1 MFKRFH
7 KIARV
12 LAVAVLLVVI
22 AGVGAPYLR
31 ADYFA
36 ARIKAGLE
44 QSLGRKVEI
53 GNARYN
59 VFTGPGFQV
68 EEVTIA
74 EDPRIGIEPFA
85 HVSEVHARVDP
96 WSLLRGEIRFSN
108 LRLVEPTVNF
118 SRTEAGQWNVELFL
132 ERTSAAQLPPM
143 QIRQGRVNFKF
154 GDRKSIYYLGNADL
168 DIANGSATNA
178 LQLVAS
184 VEPFRTDRP
193 ATTVGRF
200 HLRAAI
206 RGGTLDGELEGERAS
221 IPEIAKLIGGRDP
234 GLKGFASTALRL
246 NGPMN
251 AVAISGEVKMD
262 DLSGSILLPR
272 LSAAAALPVKG
283 TLDLRGHTLEL
294 ESAPPQGSDK
304 NSPLPVTIRMH
315 AREYFAKPEWSG
327 EIKFEGFAAPA
338 MFEIARRLG
347 ANVPEGFSV
356 EKGSFSGD
364 VTFDLENGVKGDIT
378 LTGGDL
384 KLPSGGELTGAEFR
398 FGVTGR
404 SIDLSVHSA
413 ALEEEQSRIRI
424 EGSYELDSRTLDIR
438 MQTSQKTGMSVVDTL
453 KLIPDSPLLR
463 NVSQGSWRG
472 KLRYTASFQ
481 GADAPEPAWSGRVE
495 VLNGRVTVEG
505 LASPVDVTFTASQDE
520 TGKRMV
526 VKPLKGSCGKLQFT
540 GDYRYEQGAARPH
553 KLNLVAEKVNLGELE
568 QTLRPVLARGGF
580 LSKTLRIG
588 KAPVPAWLAARHV
601 EGTVKFQSVSAGAA
615 KFEKFHAKYQWDG
628 VKAVLQEASIA
639 AAGGEEDAAVF
650 AAAEG
655 DIQIDLSGNQPRYQA
670 KGALRGVP
678 LAASRF
684 DLEGTFETSG
694 LGEETLLALLQS
706 KGEFHSASGAG
717 KVRFTPEW
725 TFDEASGNYTAAAT
739 QNGPAKLTV
748 TDLNLTQ
755 GSDAYQGQG
764 STQADGKLALEINGP
779 KKQARLVGSLTASN
793 PRP

>member
-1 MFKRFH
+1 
-7 KIARV
+7 
-12 LAVAVLLVVI
+12 
-22 AGVGAPYLR
+22 
-31 ADYFA
+31 
-36 ARIKAGLE
+36 
-44 QSLGRKVEI
+44 
-53 GNARYN
+53 
-59 VFTGPGFQV
+59 
-68 EEVTIA
+68 
-74 EDPRIGIEPFA
+74 
-85 HVSEVHARVDP
+85 
-96 WSLLRGEIRFSN
+96 
-108 LRLVEPTVNF
+108 
-118 SRTEAGQWNVELFL
+118 
-132 ERTSAAQLPPM
+132 
-143 QIRQGRVNFKF
+143 
-154 GDRKSIYYLGNADL
+154 
-168 DIANGSATNA
+168 
-178 LQLVAS
+178 
-184 VEPFRTDRP
+184 
-193 ATTVGRF
+193 
-200 HLRAAI
+200 
-206 RGGTLDGELEGERAS
+206 
-221 IPEIAKLIGGRDP
+221 
-234 GLKGFASTALRL
+234 
-246 NGPMN
+246 
-251 AVAISGEVKMD
+251 
-262 DLSGSILLPR
+262 
-272 LSAAAALPVKG
+272 
-283 TLDLRGHTLEL
+283 
-294 ESAPPQGSDK
+294 
-304 NSPLPVTIRMH
+304 
-315 AREYFAKPEWSG
+315 
-327 EIKFEGFAAPA
+327 
-338 MFEIARRLG
+338 
-347 ANVPEGFSV
+347 
-356 EKGSFSGD
+356 
-364 VTFDLENGVKGDIT
+364 
-378 LTGGDL
+378 
-384 KLPSGGELTGAEFR
+384 
-398 FGVTGR
+398 
-404 SIDLSVHSA
+404 
-413 ALEEEQSRIRI
+413 
-424 EGSYELDSRTLDIR
+424 
-438 MQTSQKTGMSVVDTL
+438 MSVVDTL

>member
-12 LAVAVLLVVI
+12 LAVVILLVVI
-22 AGVGAPYLR
+22 VGVGAPYLR

-36 ARIKAGLE
+36 ARIKSGLE

-132 ERTSAAQLPPM
+132 ERTSAAQLPPI
-143 QIRQGRVNFKF
+143 QIRQGRVNLKF

-168 DIANGSATNA
+168 DIANGSGGA

-200 HLRAAI
+200 HLRASV

-251 AVAISGEVKMD
+251 AVAVSGEVKMD

-294 ESAPPQGSDK
+294 ESAPPQGGDK
-304 NSPLPVTIRMH
+304 ASPLPVTIRMH

-364 VTFDLENGVKGDIT
+364 VTFDLENGLKGDIT
-378 LTGGDL
+378 LSGGDL

-404 SIDLSVHSA
+404 GMDLSVHSA

-424 EGSYELDSRTLDIR
+424 EGSYDLDSRTLDIR
-438 MQTSQKTGMSVVDTL
+438 MQTSQKAGMSVVDTL

-481 GADAPEPAWSGRVE
+481 GADVAEPVWSGQAE
-495 VLNGRVTVEG
+495 ILNGRVMVDG
-505 LASPVDVTFTASQDE
+505 LTAPVDVSFTASQDE
-520 TGKRMV
+520 SGKRMV
-526 VKPLKGSCGKLQFT
+526 VKSLKGSCGKLQFS
-540 GDYRYEQGAARPH
+540 GDYRYDDGAARPH
-553 KLNLVAEKVNLGELE
+553 KLNLVAEKVDLAELE
-568 QTLRPVLARGGF
+568 RTLRPVLARGGF
-580 LSKTLRIG
+580 LSNTLRIG

-601 EGTVKFQSVSAGAA
+601 EGTVKFETVSAGA
-615 KFEKFHAKYQWDG
+615 KFKRFQAKYQWDG
-628 VKAVLQEASIA
+628 VKAVLREASIA
-639 AAGGEEDAAVF
+639 AAEEDEQPDVF
-650 AAAEG
+650 ASAEG
-655 DIQIDLSGNQPRYQA
+655 EVQIDLSGNQPRYQA
-670 KGALRGVP
+670 KGSLRGVP
-678 LAASRF
+678 LAGSRF

-694 LGEETLLALLQS
+694 IGGDRLLAQMQS
-706 KGEFHSASGAG
+706 KGGFHSASGAA
-717 KVRFTPEW
+717 KVRFNPEW
-725 TFDEASGNYTAAAT
+725 TFDEASGNYTAAAA

-755 GSDAYQGQG
+755 GSDVYQGQG
-764 STQADGKLALEINGP
+764 TTQQDGKLALEISGP
-779 KKQARLVGSLTASN
+779 KKQAKLLGSLTTSA